1 MWPGLEAGDKLLVVG
16 TRHVKP
22 GEVVV
27 VPDPRLPSRLVV
39 KRVVERLADTVVVR
53 GDNPHASTDSRTYG
67 PVAVH
72 AVRGRAVYRY
82 SPANR
87 RGRIER
93 LVP

>member
-1 MWPGLEAGDKLLVVG
+1 MWPALEAGDKLLIVG
-16 TRHVKP
+16 AGHVQP

-39 KRVVERLADTVVVR
+39 KRVVERLADAVVVR
-53 GDNPHASTDSRTYG
+53 GDNPDASTDSRTYG
-67 PVAVH
+67 PVAVR

-87 RGRIER
+87 RGPIER